1 MRKGY
6 VIPFFVIILAIFV
19 LFSFPKVQGQGH
31 TIQIRLNINNTSNT
45 VYIPGVGEVPSGSL
59 GTVNYTSPP
68 HYYLASYSGG
78 YLTGLV
84 AADGN
89 SLGVSNTVTYHTLEI
104 DQDAE
109 EETFLVLSQGDWN
122 NIEKEIVG
130 VESDKFLKYPSPSF
144 GFGLGDYY
152 PLTVL
157 LGYTDIDIEG
167 SLDQSKG
174 ILRLTIENKGIS
186 GNRPVVEIRK
196 S

>member
-6 VIPFFVIILAIFV
+6 VVALFVIVLAASV
-19 LFSFPKVQGQGH
+19 TLLFPEAHGQGN
-31 TIQIRLNINNTSNT
+31 TVQVRLRINNTSNM
-45 VYIPGVGEVPSGSL
+45 VYIPGVGEAPSGSL
-59 GTVNYTSPP
+59 GFVSYQNPD
-68 HYYLASYSGG
+68 HYYLASYSGT

-89 SLGVSNTVTYHTLEI
+89 SLEVSNTQTYHTLKI
-104 DQDAE
+104 DQEAE
-109 EETFLVLSQGDWN
+109 GKTFLVFSQGDWN
-122 NIEKEIVG
+122 NIEKEIEG
-130 VESDKFLKYPSPSF
+130 VESDKFLRYPSPSF

-167 SLDQSKG
+167 NLDQSKG

-186 GNRPVVEIRK
+186 GNRPVVEIKK